1 MKNYLNK
8 VREFQVASDQIVSD
22 KPTIL
27 EYQDTKLRYD
37 LMHEENLE
45 FMDSDSVVETLD
57 ACVDM
62 MYILAGTINAC
73 GLQDVFEEAFE
84 RVHVNNMTKVVDGK
98 VIRSESGKILKPEG
112 FVPVDLKDLIT
123 KNQ

>member
-8 VREFQVASDQIVSD
+8 VREFQVASDQIVNN

-27 EYQDTKLRYD
+27 EYQDAKLRYD

-73 GLQDVFEEAFE
+73 GLQDIFEEAFE
-84 RVHVNNMTKVVDGK
+84 RVHQNNMTKVVDGR
-98 VIRSESGKILKPEG
+98 VIRNAAGKILKPEG
-112 FVPVDLKDLIT
+112 FVPVKLDDLCSR
-123 KNQ
+123 